1 MMKLSSL
8 FNKPVAKKSSISSK
22 TGSALIL
29 VLVLIF
35 VLSMIVMSF
44 SFEAQV
50 EQMYMRA
57 ARDRQKCRFYAESGF
72 AIAEMLMSK
81 QKEISPSST
90 MSADDEED
98 RWYEAAALLAK
109 GMPIQG
115 LVEPIGDGYIILDI
129 VPEPGRINVNKLTE
143 EDWERLLESIGMP
156 EEYWEEIIDPILDWM
171 DSDETSNPK
180 GAETEDY
187 YSELDP
193 PYKAKNGPVDTV
205 RELLLVKGFSEVLL
219 TGGPFDPATLDG
231 DYQENRFS
239 SSYNRFS
246 ETNNIVI
253 AGLENMLTTYG
264 DGKIN
269 IQSADYDV
277 LRTLPEVDDILAR
290 AIIEE
295 RELIEDDEPQP
306 FTSVEDLFER
316 IEGLDD
322 SIRNMI
328 SVDSEYFRITSVGR
342 VNNIDIRIW
351 CIAYMNEGKLE
362 ILRWCEEP

>member
-1 MMKLSSL
+1 MIKCASL
-8 FNKPVAKKSSISSK
+8 FKKLVATKASTQSKS
-22 TGSALIL
+22 GSALIM
-29 VLVLIF
+29 VFVLIV
-35 VLSMIVMSF
+35 VLSIIVLSF
-44 SFEAQV
+44 NFEAQK
-50 EQMYMRA
+50 EEKYMRA
-57 ARDRQKCRFYAESGF
+57 TRDRQKCRFYAESGL
-72 AIAEMLMSK
+72 AVAELLIKK
-81 QKEISPSST
+81 QQDISPSAT

-129 VPEPGRINVNKLTE
+129 VQEESRINVNKLMRP
-143 EDWERLLESIGMP
+143 DWERILECIGVP
-156 EEYWEEIIDPILDWM
+156 EEYWEQIIDPVLDWM
-171 DSDETSNPK
+171 DSDETSNPN

-187 YSELDP
+187 YSELDV

-219 TGGPFDPATLDG
+219 TGGVFDPETLKG
-231 DYQENRFS
+231 DIKENRFS
-239 SSYNRFS
+239 SDSNRFS

-253 AGLENMLTTYG
+253 AGLEGMLTTYG
-264 DGKIN
+264 DGKVN

-295 RELIEDDEPQP
+295 RELVEDDEPQP

-316 IEGLDD
+316 IEGLDE
-322 SIRNMI
+322 SIRDMV
-328 SVDSEYFRITSVGR
+328 SVDSEYYRITSVGR
-342 VNNIDIRIW
+342 VNNIDISIV
-351 CIAYMNEGKLE
+351 CIAYISDGKLE
-362 ILRWCEEP
+362 IAEWCEEP

>member
-1 MMKLSSL
+1 MMQKISLLKKLSDMHS
-8 FNKPVAKKSSISSK
+8 SSK
-22 TGSALIL
+22 SKSGSALIL

-44 SFEAQV
+44 SFEAQI

-72 AIAEMLMSK
+72 AIAEMLMKK
-81 QKEISPSST
+81 QAGISPSAT

-109 GMPIQG
+109 GMPING

-156 EEYWEEIIDPILDWM
+156 EEYWEKIIDPVLDWM
-171 DSDETSNPK
+171 DEDETSNPK

-187 YSELDP
+187 YSELEV

-219 TGGPFDPATLDG
+219 TGGTFDPATLDG
-231 DYQENRFS
+231 DVKKNRFS
-239 SSYNRFS
+239 STFNRFS
-246 ETNNIVI
+246 ETNSIVI

-306 FTSVEDLFER
+306 FTSVDDLFER
-316 IEGLDD
+316 IEGLDE

-328 SVDSEYFRITSVGR
+328 SVDSEYYRITSVGR
-342 VNNIDIRIW
+342 VNNIDVRIW
-351 CIAYMNEGKLE
+351 CIAYMSDVKLE

>member
-1 MMKLSSL
+1 MLLTFLKKKAFSL
-8 FNKPVAKKSSISSK
+8 KQNKPQKS
-22 TGSALIL
+22 GSALIL
-29 VLVLIF
+29 ALVLIV
-35 VLSMIVMSF
+35 VLSIIITSF
-44 SFEAQV
+44 SFEAQI

-72 AIAEMLMSK
+72 AIAEMLMKKS
-81 QKEISPSST
+81 QKISPNAT

-143 EDWERLLESIGMP
+143 ADWERLLESIGMP
-156 EEYWEEIIDPILDWM
+156 EEYWEDIIDPILDWM

-187 YSELDP
+187 YSELEP

-205 RELLLVKGFSEVLL
+205 RELLLVKGFSETIL
-219 TGGPFDPATLDG
+219 TGGVFDPSTLDG
-231 DYQENRFS
+231 DVQENRFS
-239 SSYNRFS
+239 SSFNRFS
-246 ETNNIVI
+246 ETNEIVI
-253 AGLENMLTTYG
+253 AGIENMLTTYG

-306 FTSVEDLFER
+306 FTSVDDLFSR
-316 IEGLDD
+316 IEGLDE

-328 SVDSEYFRITSVGR
+328 SVDSEYYRITSVGR
-342 VNNIDIRIW
+342 VNNIDVRIW
-351 CIAYMNEGKLE
+351 CIAFVSDGKLE

>member
-1 MMKLSSL
+1 MILKGSLLKKLS
-8 FNKPVAKKSSISSK
+8 NMRTSSK
-22 TGSALIL
+22 SKSGSALIL

-44 SFEAQV
+44 SFEAQI

-72 AIAEMLMSK
+72 AIAEMLMKK
-81 QKEISPSST
+81 QTGISPSAT

-109 GMPIQG
+109 GMPING
-115 LVEPIGDGYIILDI
+115 LVEPIGDGYVILDI

-143 EDWERLLESIGMP
+143 SDWERLLESIGVP
-156 EEYWEEIIDPILDWM
+156 EEYWEKIIDPVLDWM
-171 DSDETSNPK
+171 DDDDASNPK

-187 YSELDP
+187 YSELEA

-219 TGGPFDPATLDG
+219 TGGVFDPATLDG
-231 DYQENRFS
+231 DVQKNRFS
-239 SSYNRFS
+239 STYNRFS
-246 ETNNIVI
+246 ETNEIVI

-295 RELIEDDEPQP
+295 RELIEDGEPQP

-316 IEGLDD
+316 IEGLDE

-328 SVDSEYFRITSVGR
+328 SVDSEYYRITSVGR
-342 VNNIDIRIW
+342 VNNIDVRIW
-351 CIAYMNEGKLE
+351 CIAYISDGKLE

>member
-1 MMKLSSL
+1 MLFTNLKSKVASL
-8 FNKPVAKKSSISSK
+8 KHNKSQQS
-22 TGSALIL
+22 GSALIMA
-29 VLVLIF
+29 LVLIA
-35 VLSMIVMSF
+35 VLSIIVTSF
-44 SFEAQV
+44 SFEAHI

-57 ARDRQKCRFYAESGF
+57 TRDRQKCRFYAESGF
-72 AIAEMLMSK
+72 AIAEMLMKK
-81 QKEISPSST
+81 QTEISPTAT

-109 GMPIQG
+109 GMPVKG
-115 LVEPIGDGYIILDI
+115 LIEPIGDGYVIIDI
-129 VPEPGRINVNKLTE
+129 EPEPGRINVNKLTK

-156 EEYWEEIIDPILDWM
+156 EEYWEDIIDPILDWM
-171 DSDETSNPK
+171 DENETSNPK

-187 YSELDP
+187 YSELEP

-219 TGGPFDPATLDG
+219 TGGTFDPATLDG
-231 DYQENRFS
+231 EFQKNRFS
-239 SSYNRFS
+239 SDFNRFS
-246 ETNNIVI
+246 ETNEIVI

-306 FTSVEDLFER
+306 FTSVDDMFER
-316 IEGLDD
+316 IEGLDE
-322 SIRNMI
+322 SIRNMV
-328 SVDSEYFRITSVGR
+328 SVDSEYFRITSTGR
-342 VNNIDIRIW
+342 VNNIDVRIW
-351 CIAYMNEGKLE
+351 CIAYMSDGKLE